1 MSKYQVKVS
10 CHIVLFSH
18 GRFVLPLNKCFTVF
32 ASTKFASDVRRRG
45 NLEVGVDEQI
55 GHYKKRETNEKA
67 SFYAPISTK
76 FGNQTFWGKY
86 WTPNGIFEK
95 FECARKA

>member
-45 NLEVGVDEQI
+45 NLEVRVDEQI
-55 GHYKKRETNEKA
+55 GHYKK
-67 SFYAPISTK
+67 
-76 FGNQTFWGKY
+76 GNK
-86 WTPNGIFEK
+86 
-95 FECARKA
+95 